1 MADNLTARRP
11 CGDESRL
18 PTARAR
24 DVRIG
29 LVMALS
35 LLALLATA
43 GVPAIASAHPGLPLG
58 GCSTN
63 AAAQQPGVC
72 AKANPPYGSSGTKVT
87 VTGSNYVPGDAV
99 VISYG
104 PSSCAS
110 GTTPIS
116 GGKGTVDSNGNINVT
131 FTWPQT
137 NPGKYVLCVTDTS
150 TNQTSTSP
158 GGFQVLAP
166 AITVTA
172 PTADGGPVTVNG
184 SGFYPSSQPNGSSVE
199 VLYGPPGSNGCASSA
214 GTATVAND
222 GTFSITFNAPKETD
236 HDADTGNRR

>member
-11 CGDESRL
+11 GGDGSRL

-24 DVRIG
+24 GVRIG

-35 LLALLATA
+35 LLALLVTA
-43 GVPAIASAHPGLPLG
+43 GMPAIASAHPAVPLS

-72 AKANPPYGSSGTKVT
+72 AKANPPYGSSGTSVT
-87 VTGSNYVPGDAV
+87 VTGSSYTPGDAV
-99 VISYG
+99 VVSYG

-110 GTTPIS
+110 GTTPV
-116 GGKGTVDSNGNINVT
+116 GHGTVDANGDINVT
-131 FTWPQT
+131 FKWPQT

-150 TNQTSTSP
+150 TNQTSTLP

-166 AITVTA
+166 AITATA
-172 PTADGGPVTVNG
+172 PSTDGGPVTVNG
-184 SGFYPSSQPNGSSVE
+184 TGFYPTSQPNGSSVE
-199 VLYGPPGSNGCASSA
+199 VLIGPPGSNGCATSE

-222 GTFSITFNAPKETD
+222 GTFTVTFNSP
-236 HDADTGNRR
+236 

>member
-11 CGDESRL
+11 GGDGSRL

-24 DVRIG
+24 GVRIG

-35 LLALLATA
+35 LLALLVTA
-43 GVPAIASAHPGLPLG
+43 GMPAIASAHPAVPIG

-72 AKANPPYGSSGTKVT
+72 AKANPPYGSSGTSVT
-87 VTGSNYVPGDAV
+87 VTGSNYVPGDSV
-99 VISYG
+99 VVSYG
-104 PSSCAS
+104 PSTCAS

-116 GGKGTVDSNGNINVT
+116 GAKGTVAPNGTINIT
-131 FTWPQT
+131 FKWPQT

-166 AITVTA
+166 AITVTT
-172 PTADGGPVTVNG
+172 PTTNGG
-184 SGFYPSSQPNGSSVE
+184 S
-199 VLYGPPGSNGCASSA
+199 
-214 GTATVAND
+214 
-222 GTFSITFNAPKETD
+222 
-236 HDADTGNRR
+236 